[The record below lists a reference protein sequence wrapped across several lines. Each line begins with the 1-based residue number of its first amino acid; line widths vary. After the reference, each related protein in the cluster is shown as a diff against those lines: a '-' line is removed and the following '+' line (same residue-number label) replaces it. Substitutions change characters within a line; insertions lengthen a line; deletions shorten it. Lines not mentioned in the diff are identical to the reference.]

1 VIAHRAAR
9 LLDWHA
15 GRRRR
20 ELEKVWRRAPE
31 IQERALLSLVAA
43 ARDTEFGLAHG
54 FGSIRS
60 VADYQAR
67 VPVREYRDFAPF
79 LERALEGGRSVSW
92 PGRTRE
98 WIKTSG
104 TTSGPKMIP
113 MTREAFAAL
122 RKASWDTFLLA
133 VERVG
138 ARRLIEG
145 PSLLVGASSAAQPIG
160 RGCRISDLSGL
171 AVRRLPAGIRGVYS
185 LGPEVSR
192 IADWETRM
200 DAVASLAAWE
210 DLRLIA
216 GVPSWLPSFFERVAW
231 QRSADGRRRLRDL
244 SECWRNLSV
253 LIHGGVAFAP
263 YAGIIEEWIGRR
275 LERIEVYPAAEAFV
289 GVETEAI
296 GGLTLMLDHGVFF
309 EFVPL
314 EDLSSARPRR
324 HTVADLELGRPY
336 AVVATTAAGLWSYVL
351 GDAVTFTKRDPL
363 RFRISGRTLHYA
375 NISGENV
382 SVEQVERALVGACR
396 RTEADVVEF
405 TVAPC
410 RSCAEDPRPG
420 HEWLVEFRNPPT
432 EPDDF
437 TRILDETL
445 SALNGEYRN
454 QRGTGVGMAPPRVT
468 ALPSGSFYCWMRE
481 CGKLGDCHKVPRVT
495 NDRVLAEAL
504 LGTAR
509 ELEPLATGTTWR

>member
-1 VIAHRAAR
+1 M
-9 LLDWHA
+9 
-15 GRRRR
+15 
-20 ELEKVWRRAPE
+20 
-31 IQERALLSLVAA
+31 
-43 ARDTEFGLAHG
+43 
-54 FGSIRS
+54 
-60 VADYQAR
+60 
-67 VPVREYRDFAPF
+67 
-79 LERALEGGRSVSW
+79 SW

-98 WIKTSG
+98 WIRTSG
-104 TTSGPKMIP
+104 TTSGGKTIP
-113 MTREAFAAL
+113 MTREAFSAQ
-122 RKASWDTFLLA
+122 RKAGWDAFLMA

-145 PSLLVGASSAAQPIG
+145 PSLLVGASSAVKPIG
-160 RGCRISDLSGL
+160 NGCRISDLSGL
-171 AVRRLPAGIRGVYS
+171 AVRRLPAGIRGTYS

-192 IADWETRM
+192 IDDWETRM

-210 DLRLIA
+210 DLRLLA

-231 QRSADGRRRLRDL
+231 QRRADGRRRGRDL
-244 SECWRNLSV
+244 SECWPNLSV

-296 GGLTLMLDHGVFF
+296 GGLTLMLDHGNFF
-309 EFVPL
+309 EFVPVEEL
-314 EDLSSARPRR
+314 TSARPRR
-324 HTVADLELGRPY
+324 QTVADVELGRTY
-336 AVVATTAAGLWSYVL
+336 AVVVSTAAGLWSYVL
-351 GDAVTFTKRDPL
+351 GDTVTFTRRDPL
-363 RFRISGRTLHYA
+363 RFRISGRTVHYA
-375 NISGENV
+375 DTSGENV

-405 TVAPC
+405 TVAPR
-410 RSCAEDPRPG
+410 RSCAGDSRPG

-437 TRILDETL
+437 TRVLDETL

-454 QRGTGVGMAPPRVT
+454 RRGGRAMAPPRVT
-468 ALPSGSFYCWMRE
+468 VLPSGSFYRWMRE
-481 CGKLGDCHKVPRVT
+481 SGKLEDCHKVPRVT

-504 LGTAR
+504 LGAVR
-509 ELEPLATGTTWR
+509 EVEPAASGSSWR